1 MIVHRHVK
9 SKGKDNKGR
18 EKILFEYKDARGRVI
33 NDEAVIAKIMAVRVP
48 PAYTDVEIDLD
59 PKAKVFAKGKDIAG
73 RRQYIYNPRYVNGQS
88 AKKYCNLIKFGRE
101 LPRIKSKVDKMIRGG
116 KGKDKMIGLVLRVI
130 MQCNFRIGNE
140 VYKKKHNSYG
150 ITTLESNHIKIKGEG
165 KAHIK
170 FVGKKGVVNECMV
183 KNGVLVNELRELID
197 KRGGKKGE
205 GIFMYKEGKE
215 LKRVCAIEVNNF
227 LRSFGPFTSK
237 SFRTWEANIVMFKKL
252 MGVGVEKA
260 VTKRKRVV
268 AGLVKEVAVELHHTP
283 AICRRS
289 YLVPG
294 ILGLY
299 VDHPTK
305 FADLKK
311 RFKGG
316 MELGEV
322 LISYLK
328 EIC

>member
-9 SKGKDNKGR
+9 NKGKNNKGR

-33 NDEAVIAKIMAVRVP
+33 NDEATMAKILAVRVP
-48 PAYTDVEIDLD
+48 PAYTDVEINLD
-59 PKAKVFAKGKDIAG
+59 PKAAIFAKGKDVAG
-73 RRQYIYNPRYVNGQS
+73 RRQYIYNPKYVEGQS
-88 AKKYCNLIKFGRE
+88 TKKYCNLIKFGKE
-101 LPRIKSKVDKMIRGG
+101 LPRIKSSVDRMIKSG
-116 KGKDKMIGLVLRVI
+116 KGRDRMIGLVLRII

-183 KNGVLVNELRELID
+183 RNGVLVNELRELID
-197 KRGGKKGE
+197 KRGKGA
-205 GIFMYKEGKE
+205 IFRYKDGKE

-237 SFRTWEANIVMFKKL
+237 SFRTWEANMVMLKKL
-252 MGVGVEKA
+252 MGVGVKKA
-260 VTKRKRVV
+260 VTKRKKVV
-268 AGLVKEVAVELHHTP
+268 SGLIKEVAVELHHTP

-294 ILGLY
+294 VLELY

-305 FADLKK
+305 FAELKK

-322 LISYLK
+322 LTSYLK
-328 EIC
+328 DIC